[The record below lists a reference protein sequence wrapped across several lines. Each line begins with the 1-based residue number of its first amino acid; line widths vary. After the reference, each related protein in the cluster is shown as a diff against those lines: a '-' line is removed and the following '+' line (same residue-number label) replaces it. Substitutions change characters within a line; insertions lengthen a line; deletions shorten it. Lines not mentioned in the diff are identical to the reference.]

1 MPPLGKLFALLTSK
15 IEPSFY
21 WVKAINI
28 AAIFKSN
35 DYSFSLTWLGSL
47 SLCSS
52 FFISPV
58 VVAWCR
64 RKSTRLTAV
73 LGGLVAALGCLFTSF
88 ASQFHQALFSYGLVL
103 AVGLGMARDAAQLV
117 LAQYFKRRRHCVEVA
132 ASAGA
137 GLGVAALACILHA
150 LLGSLGWRHGLQA
163 ATGLASLAF
172 LLGVFYRSAS
182 LYHPQRRAIVHLKNQ
197 KRKIK
202 EKHPTTE
209 KPPFFDFAALRT
221 RTLRVVMTSAALAAA
236 GVYTP
241 FFYLVPLST
250 DEGVEGAWVLQ
261 ALLGLAFAAGSG
273 LAGLLQLQ
281 KPSQCLVGRRCLCQ
295 LSLLA
300 AGLSLLSLQ
309 ALQGFAGYVLFA
321 SAYGISAGSLAY
333 ALKMLVF
340 ERLRARHFNRAWGFV
355 QWVQC
360 LPVLVGVPVTGYIS
374 KCRDDPKAGFYFSAA
389 CTLAGATTL
398 FLLPASRAEPFF
410 CGHPHCLYHHNNHQR
425 PHPAFCG
432 DQQCPLFHRHQ
443 ADGLKGSYE
452 ADPVVMPNADLRK
465 NQPCVCT
472 CRRSLAHYQRTM
484 SWATSVDVLDQ
495 PAGAETGGSALDVD
509 YDDEIADFVQRPEL
523 LTCISEEGLADMVD
537 PSGEDNVCNCA
548 PRDRAVVSPRT
559 VQATRCTHEPLLFR
573 SAMTPIEE
581 VTSTV

>member
-1 MPPLGKLFALLTSK
+1 PFLIFA
-15 IEPSFY
+15 
-21 WVKAINI
+21 A
-28 AAIFKSN
+28 
-35 DYSFSLTWLGSL
+35 WLGSL

-132 ASAGA
+132 ATAGA
-137 GLGVAALACILHA
+137 GLGVAALACIMHA
-150 LLGSLGWRHGLQA
+150 LFGSLGWRHGLQA
-163 ATGLASLAF
+163 ATGLVALAF

-182 LYHPQRRAIVHLKNQ
+182 LYHPQRRAILHLKNQ

-209 KPPFFDFAALRT
+209 KPPFFDFTALRT
-221 RTLRVVMTSAALAAA
+221 RTLRVVMISAALAAA

-241 FFYLVPLST
+241 FFYLVPLSA

-273 LAGLLQLQ
+273 VAGLLVVQQ
-281 KPSQCLVGRRCLCQ
+281 PSQCIIGRRCLCQ

-360 LPVLVGVPVTGYIS
+360 LPALVGIPVTGYIS
-374 KCRDDPKAGFYFSAA
+374 KSREDPKAGFYFSAA

-398 FLLPASRAEPFF
+398 FLLPASRAEPFS

-432 DQQCPLFHRHQ
+432 DQQCPLLHRHQ
-443 ADGLKGSYE
+443 ADRPKGSYE
-452 ADPVVMPNADLRK
+452 ADPIVMPSHADAQK
-465 NQPCVCT
+465 NRSCACT
-472 CRRSLAHYQRTM
+472 CRKPLAYYQRTM
-484 SWATSVDVLDQ
+484 SWATSVDILNQ
-495 PAGAETGGSALDVD
+495 PTGGEIGEGVLDVD
-509 YDDEIADFVQRPEL
+509 CIDNELADIVQRPEL

-537 PSGEDNVCNCA
+537 PVPDDNLCDCV

-559 VQATRCTHEPLLFR
+559 AQAARCAHEPLVFR

>member
-1 MPPLGKLFALLTSK
+1 MFSGYQRANMAVTDGPDANGQSSKSTTSSPRPRFAAPEEIQVDTEEEEDPRSSDEAARVPRQVPTRPRQPSGPQPPLSRTEQK
-15 IEPSFY
+15 
-21 WVKAINI
+21 I
-28 AAIFKSN
+28 AATIRQHYYPEGGWGWVVCVCVCLVNF
-35 DYSFSLTWLGSL
+35 LTWGLQLNYGVLHGPVVRQFGEEHVMEAAWLGSL

-137 GLGVAALACILHA
+137 GLGVAAFACILHA

-163 ATGLASLAF
+163 ATGLVSLAF

-281 KPSQCLVGRRCLCQ
+281 QPSQCLVGRRCLCQ

-309 ALQGFAGYVLFA
+309 ALQGFTGYVLFA
-321 SAYGISAGSLAY
+321 RAYGISAGSLAY

-355 QWVQC
+355 QWVQF
-360 LPVLVGVPVTGYIS
+360 LPVLVGVPVTSEYS
-374 KCRDDPKAGFYFSAA
+374 SM
-389 CTLAGATTL
+389 
-398 FLLPASRAEPFF
+398 
-410 CGHPHCLYHHNNHQR
+410 HQ
-425 PHPAFCG
+425 
-432 DQQCPLFHRHQ
+432 L
-443 ADGLKGSYE
+443 
-452 ADPVVMPNADLRK
+452 N
-465 NQPCVCT
+465 
-472 CRRSLAHYQRTM
+472 SLM
-484 SWATSVDVLDQ
+484 
-495 PAGAETGGSALDVD
+495 
-509 YDDEIADFVQRPEL
+509 
-523 LTCISEEGLADMVD
+523 
-537 PSGEDNVCNCA
+537 
-548 PRDRAVVSPRT
+548 
-559 VQATRCTHEPLLFR
+559 
-573 SAMTPIEE
+573 
-581 VTSTV
+581 